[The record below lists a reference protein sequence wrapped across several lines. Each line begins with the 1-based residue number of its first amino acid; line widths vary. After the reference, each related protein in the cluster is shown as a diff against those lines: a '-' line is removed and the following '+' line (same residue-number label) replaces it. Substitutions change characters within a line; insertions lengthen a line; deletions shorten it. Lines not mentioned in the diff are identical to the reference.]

1 MVTPSD
7 DTPFFNTI
15 AVTTYGGSK
24 NDAGHAVTKTADGG
38 FMIGGYTQSMDG
50 DISEKNHEDFDFWLL
65 KFNALGDLQWN
76 TTVGTSFNEKSADI
90 IQTPE
95 LGYVVVGSFDQ
106 NNQHQTRDD
115 FWAVKVDA
123 SAALEWEKAFG
134 YEGLDTATALL
145 QTNDGGYLLTGVL
158 DVTASEGA
166 GNTAPK
172 KRLQKHAGGDYWLI
186 KLNAEGILQWSQYYG
201 GSFTDT
207 PAGVVET
214 ADGGFLLVGTSDS
227 NDVDISANK
236 GSYDIWL
243 VKASSTGVLEWEKS
257 YGGSQLDQASA
268 ITETTDGN
276 FIIVGDTR
284 SDDGDISH
292 NKGASDLWVL
302 KISPQGT
309 LLWEKTFGGT
319 DFDTGRSVC
328 LASDGGFY
336 VAGHSRSSE
345 GDLTLNNGQNDAWVM
360 KINSEGNLMWQKSIG
375 GTGIDFANAIAEL
388 EDESLIVVGETN
400 SDDSDIPENKGF
412 KDLLL
417 IHLKN

>member
-1 MVTPSD
+1 MGTLSD
-7 DTPFFNTI
+7 DTPLFNTI

-24 NDAGHAVTKTADGG
+24 NDAGLTVIKTTDGG
-38 FMIGGYTQSMDG
+38 FMVGGYTQSMDG

-65 KFNALGDLQWN
+65 KFNAFGNLEWN
-76 TTVGTSFNEKSADI
+76 TTVGTSFNEKSTDI

-106 NNQHQTRDD
+106 KNQHQTRDD

-123 SAALEWEKAFG
+123 SATLEWEKAFG

-158 DVTASEGA
+158 DVTASQGA
-166 GNTAPK
+166 GNTASK

-268 ITETTDGN
+268 IDRTTDGN

-292 NKGASDLWVL
+292 NRGASDLWVL

-388 EDESLIVVGETN
+388 EDESLVVVGETN